1 MPLERVQREN
11 PGVLLG
17 GRYTPPDC
25 TPAQTVAVI
34 IPFRHREHHLR
45 YWLHY
50 LHPMLRRQRLR
61 YGVYVIN
68 QVRGPGLSTS
78 QHQGAPVHLRL
89 CLSGMWEAPCPWCTC
104 GAGETCGSSPVAGCV
119 SLHVCLCVEGIRT
132 YKCWH
137 VLLRHVCVAWFFI
150 SLGYHCQVARKDRSN
165 KGGRGLV
172 CTNWE
177 AASGTL
183 RRGSVR
189 LRKPE
194 TLTFLSI

>member
-50 LHPMLRRQRLR
+50 LHPILRRQRLR

-68 QVRGPGLSTS
+68 QVCCLCPRLGAS
-78 QHQGAPVHLRL
+78 HQGPREPLWVWGPTCLLVHEWGWEPSWLPV
-89 CLSGMWEAPCPWCTC
+89 CLWWC
-104 GAGETCGSSPVAGCV
+104 GCV
-119 SLHVCLCVEGIRT
+119 NVRAGVRVCPRSHGRVCGCV
-132 YKCWH
+132 K
-137 VLLRHVCVAWFFI
+137 
-150 SLGYHCQVARKDRSN
+150 
-165 KGGRGLV
+165 
-172 CTNWE
+172 
-177 AASGTL
+177 
-183 RRGSVR
+183 GSVHTNGAR
-189 LRKPE
+189 TDGCVHSLRGDEPHC
-194 TLTFLSI
+194 LPLVGPAPWRWRPAVCWL